1 LQKIPS
7 DCFGFCYAPSTTPG
21 APTPGAPTLHAQ
33 RLTTSARLSPCYLPH
48 AHTRR
53 AEREQH
59 NARRNTQA
67 RPRREAKRSNQAA
80 QIFRAPG
87 EEEEEE
93 EEEKTLIRLDSSRYT
108 PTIQNNSKHFLF
120 IIIIN
125 YTYNLHVIST
135 LHAYNLCIKYND

>member
-1 LQKIPS
+1 L
-7 DCFGFCYAPSTTPG
+7 F
-21 APTPGAPTLHAQ
+21 
-33 RLTTSARLSPCYLPH
+33 RLLLRSKHDTRS
-48 AHTRR
+48 AHTRSAHVTR
-53 AEREQH
+53 ATPYHFRAPLSLLLATRTHAQSRKRAAQRQEKH
-59 NARRNTQA
+59 PGQA
-67 RPRREAKRSNQAA
+67 AKRSNQAA

>member
-1 LQKIPS
+1 MQKIPS

-93 EEEKTLIRLDSSRYT
+93 EEKTLIRLDSSRYT

>member
-1 LQKIPS
+1 M
-7 DCFGFCYAPSTTPG
+7 F
-21 APTPGAPTLHAQ
+21 
-33 RLTTSARLSPCYLPH
+33 RLLLRSKHDTRS
-48 AHTRR
+48 AHTRSAHVTR
-53 AEREQH
+53 ATPYHFRAPLSLLLATRTHAQSRKRAAQRQEKH
-59 NARRNTQA
+59 PGQA
-67 RPRREAKRSNQAA
+67 AKRSNQAA